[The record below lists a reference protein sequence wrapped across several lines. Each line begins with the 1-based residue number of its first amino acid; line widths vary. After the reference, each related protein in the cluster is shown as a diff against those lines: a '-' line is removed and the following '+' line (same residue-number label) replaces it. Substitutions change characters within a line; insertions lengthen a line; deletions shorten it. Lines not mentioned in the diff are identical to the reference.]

1 MEGGGEERG
10 REKESMDRGGWR
22 MVELAPGGEEDGRE
36 GEGKEMVVATSNVYE
51 NFLHRLHR
59 GHE

>member
-1 MEGGGEERG
+1 
-10 REKESMDRGGWR
+10 MDRGGWR
-22 MVELAPGGEEDGRE
+22 MELAPGGEEDGRE

>member
-1 MEGGGEERG
+1 
-10 REKESMDRGGWR
+10 
-22 MVELAPGGEEDGRE
+22 MVELAPGGEED

>member
-1 MEGGGEERG
+1 
-10 REKESMDRGGWR
+10 
-22 MVELAPGGEEDGRE
+22 MVELAPGGEEDRKGE
-36 GEGKEMVVATSNVYE
+36 GEEMVVATSNVYE

>member
-10 REKESMDRGGWR
+10 REREYGSRGWR